1 VVRALRAVPLPGAIV
16 TRDAR
21 KALLYVE
28 LYRRRHG
35 HGPTWRELRVALGWT
50 QKNGVGY
57 HEANERIRALH
68 AYGLRWRSYVERSL
82 NVEPRAL
89 ERLLRELREERVA

>member
-1 VVRALRAVPLPGAIV
+1 M

-50 QKNGVGY
+50 QENGVGY
-57 HEANERIRALH
+57 REASERIRALH
-68 AYGLRWRSYVERSL
+68 ADGLRWRRREERSL
-82 NVEPRAL
+82 NVAPKAL
-89 ERLLRELREERVA
+89 EALLRDLGKERVA

>member
-1 VVRALRAVPLPGAIV
+1 M

-35 HGPTWRELRVALGWT
+35 HGPTWSELRHALGWT
-50 QKNGVGY
+50 WENGVG
-57 HEANERIRALH
+57 HREANERIRALH
-68 AYGLRWRSYVERSL
+68 ADGLRWRRQVERSL

-89 ERLLRELREERVA
+89 EGLLQDLREERVA

>member
-50 QKNGVGY
+50 QENGVGY
-57 HEANERIRALH
+57 REASARIRALH
-68 AYGLRWRSYVERSL
+68 AYGLRWRSRVERSL

-89 ERLLRELREERVA
+89 EALLRDLRKERVA